1 MKKILT
7 IASAVLVSLAS
18 CDLDINDNPNYPAN
32 ADVTS
37 ALIFPSAENA
47 IADCVGDQMFNYAGF
62 FAQYFDQMPT
72 ANQYNDL
79 AELNLNES
87 SNLFDRCYNVLYA
100 GALADLQEISGR
112 DDVNTADKFACA
124 VLRAYT
130 FQILVDNLDQVPYS
144 EALKGTEITMPKW
157 DEGKDVYNGVLAELD
172 KAESALT
179 DATMTVTDPM
189 LNKNVDAWKRF
200 ANSLRLRMLLR
211 LIDGGVDAAA
221 NTSKAQS
228 LVAANK
234 FIEDDVTWSV
244 YSNAEGQYNPWYAG
258 YYSLGTKNHCAA
270 YPIVSYMDKTGDP
283 RISYA
288 LSPRTKDNTYVGQIP
303 GAKTVE
309 AAWLGLTAAT
319 YQDNMVSNVKYDV
332 MRSTGIAMM
341 TVAEVE
347 LLKAEVELR
356 FNNNPSAAKA
366 DYEAGIAADFAFRGA
381 GSPDAF
387 LGNATVAWG
396 SDKDANLKNIYM
408 QKWVALFM
416 RDHMEA
422 WTEARRTD
430 VPALSTADGETIIK
444 DFAHSGYEAGQF
456 IEPSVNYILA
466 RGIAKRIPYPANARS
481 LNKNTP
487 ATKLLSDKVFW
498 DVK

>member
-7 IASAVLVSLAS
+7 IAAATLVSLAS

-62 FAQYFDQMPT
+62 FVQYFDQMPT

-87 SNLFDRCYNVLYA
+87 SNLFDRCYNLLYA
-100 GALADLQEISGR
+100 GALADLQEISDR
-112 DDVNTADKFACA
+112 SDVNTADKFACA
-124 VLRAYT
+124 VLRAYS
-130 FQILVDNLDQVPYS
+130 FQILVDNLDQAPYS

-157 DEGKDVYNGVLAELD
+157 DEGKDIYNGVLDELD
-172 KAESALT
+172 EAETALT
-179 DATMTVTDPM
+179 DGVMTVTDPM
-189 LNKNVDAWKRF
+189 LSKNVDAWKRF

-211 LIDGGVDAAA
+211 LIDGGVDVAA
-221 NTSKAQS
+221 NTSKVQA
-228 LVAANK
+228 LVAADNL
-234 FIEDDVTWSV
+234 IETDVVWGV
-244 YSNAEGQYNPWYAG
+244 YSNAEGQFNPWYAG
-258 YYSLGTKNHCAA
+258 FYSLGTRNHCAA
-270 YPIVSYMDKTGDP
+270 YPIVSYMDKTSDP

-288 LSPRTKDNTYVGQIP
+288 LAPRSKDNTYVGQIP

-309 AAWLGLTAAT
+309 SGWLGLTAAT

-332 MRSTGIAMM
+332 MKSAGITLM

-347 LLKAEVELR
+347 FLKAEVELR
-356 FNNNPSAAKA
+356 FNNNANAAKKA
-366 DYEAGIAADFAFRGA
+366 YEAGVAADFSFRGA
-381 GSPDAF
+381 GSPTSF
-387 LGNATVAWG
+387 LGNAAVAWN

-430 VPALSTADGETIIK
+430 VPTLSTAGGEAIVN
-444 DFAHSGYEAGQF
+444 DFAHSGYEAGQL
-456 IEPSVNYILA
+456 IEPAVNYILA
-466 RGIAKRIPYPANARS
+466 GGVAKRVPYPANARS

-487 ATKLLSDKVFW
+487 ATKLLNDKVFW

>member
-7 IASAVLVSLAS
+7 IAAATLVSLAS

-62 FAQYFDQMPT
+62 FVQYFDQMPT
-72 ANQYNDL
+72 ANQYNEL

-87 SNLFDRCYNVLYA
+87 SNLFDRCYNLLYA
-100 GALADLQEISGR
+100 GALADLQEISSR
-112 DDVNTADKFACA
+112 SDVNTADKFACA
-124 VLRAYT
+124 VLRAYS
-130 FQILVDNLDQVPYS
+130 FQILVDNLDQAPYS
-144 EALKGTEITMPKW
+144 EALKGTETTMPKW
-157 DEGKDVYNGVLAELD
+157 DEGKDIYNGVLAELD
-172 KAESALT
+172 EAEAALA
-179 DATMTVTDPM
+179 DGVMTVTDPM

-211 LIDGGVDAAA
+211 LIDGGVDVTT
-221 NTSKAQS
+221 NTSKAQAI
-228 LVAANK
+228 VAANNLV
-234 FIEDDVTWSV
+234 ETDVVWGV
-244 YSNAEGQYNPWYAG
+244 YSNAEGQFNPWYAG
-258 YYSLGTKNHCAA
+258 YYSLGTRNHCAA

-288 LSPRTKDNTYVGQIP
+288 LAPRSKDNTYVGQIP

-309 AAWLGLTAAT
+309 SGWLGLTAAT

-332 MRSTGIAMM
+332 MKSAGITLM

-347 LLKAEVELR
+347 FLKAEVELR
-356 FNNNPSAAKA
+356 FNNNANAAKVA
-366 DYEAGIAADFAFRGA
+366 YEAGVAADFAFRGA
-381 GSPDAF
+381 GSPASF

-396 SDKDANLKNIYM
+396 SDKDVNLKNIYM

-430 VPALSTADGETIIK
+430 VPALSTADGETIIL
-444 DFAHSGYEAGQF
+444 DFSHAGYEAGQL
-456 IEPSVNYILA
+456 IEPAVNYILA
-466 RGIAKRIPYPANARS
+466 GGVAKRVPYPANARS

-487 ATKLLSDKVFW
+487 ATKLLNDKVFW